1 MKIKLDE
8 GAFAP
13 RRAFPSD
20 AGMDLFAMESK
31 DIIPYGSAT
40 FRTGVHV
47 ELPKDTAL
55 LLVSK
60 SGLNVKHDI
69 TSQGLIDQDY
79 RGEIMVKL
87 YNHGGNTFHVER
99 GMKISQMVLI
109 DVRFDEVEYVDE
121 LDTNTDRGSNGFGS
135 TGLF

>member
-20 AGMDLFAMESK
+20 AGMDLFAMETK
-31 DIIPYGSAT
+31 DIIPYGSET

-55 LLVSK
+55 LIVSK

-69 TSQGLIDQDY
+69 TSQGLIDQNY

-121 LDTNTDRGSNGFGS
+121 LDTNTDRGVGGFGS
-135 TGLF
+135 TGAF

>member
-1 MKIKLDE
+1 MKIKLDK

-31 DIIPYGSAT
+31 DIIPYGSET

-69 TSQGLIDQDY
+69 TSQGLIDQNY

-121 LDTNTDRGSNGFGS
+121 LDTNTDRGESGFGS

>member
-8 GAFAP
+8 GAIAP

-20 AGMDLFAMESK
+20 AGLDLFAMESK
-31 DIIPYGSAT
+31 DIIPYGSEL

-47 ELPKDTAL
+47 ELPEGTAAII
-55 LLVSK
+55 VSK

-69 TSQGLIDQDY
+69 TSTGLIDQNY

-87 YNHGGNTFHVER
+87 FNHGAETFHVER
-99 GMKISQMVLI
+99 GMKVSQIVVV
-109 DVRFDEVEYVDE
+109 DVRLESVELVDD
-121 LDTNTDRGSNGFGS
+121 LDMNTDRGVGGFGS
-135 TGLF
+135 SGEY